1 MENLTKISV
10 EQCCIYYKIELSFIQ
25 KLDQHGLISLISS
38 GKEAFIT
45 YEQLNDL
52 EKYIH
57 FHYDLEINMEG
68 IETVV
73 HLLNRIKKLQHEVKL
88 LRNYGQEEQFPDLD
102 TET

>member
-25 KLDQHGLISLISS
+25 KLDQHGLISLITS
-38 GKEAFIT
+38 GEGAFIT

-73 HLLNRIKKLQHEVKL
+73 HLLERIKKLQQEVKI
-88 LRNYGQEEQFPDLD
+88 LRNYGQEEQFTNFD
-102 TET
+102 TAT